1 MPSGFNPHNTTQDW
15 DTVVLRGKGAHV
27 NAKKK
32 RDGETETR
40 GKFDGTKSSAM
51 RKLDDANEVVKPQ
64 RINPKIK
71 ERIIQARTVNKISQK
86 DLAQRCQVQPTIIQ
100 QYENGKAKADVNV
113 LRKMER
119 VLKVKLTGKEFSG
132 INV

>member
-1 MPSGFNPHNTTQDW
+1 MPSGFNPHNTTQDL

-51 RKLDDANEVVKPQ
+51 RKLDDATEVVKPQ

-71 ERIIQARTVNKISQK
+71 ERIVQARTLNKISQK
-86 DLAQRCQVQPTIIQ
+86 VLAQRCQVQPTIVQ

-119 VLKVKLTGKEFSG
+119 VLKVKLTGKEFNG

>member
-51 RKLDDANEVVKPQ
+51 RKLDDANDVLKPQ

-71 ERIIQARTVNKISQK
+71 ERIVQARTVNKISQK
-86 DLAQRCQVQPTIIQ
+86 DLAQRCQVQPTIVQ

>member
-1 MPSGFNPHNTTQDW
+1 MPSGFNPHNVTQDW
-15 DTVVLRGKGAHV
+15 EPVVLRGKGAHV

-32 RDGETETR
+32 RDGVTETR

-71 ERIIQARTVNKISQK
+71 ERIVQARTANKMSQK

-119 VLKVKLTGKEFSG
+119 ALKVKLTGKEFSG

>member
-1 MPSGFNPHNTTQDW
+1 MPSGFNPHNTTQDL

-51 RKLDDANEVVKPQ
+51 RKLDDATEVVKPQ

-71 ERIIQARTVNKISQK
+71 ERIVHARTVNKISQK
-86 DLAQRCQVQPTIIQ
+86 DLAQRCQVQPTIVQ

>member
-15 DTVVLRGKGAHV
+15 EPVVLRGKGAHV
-27 NAKKK
+27 KEKKR

-40 GKFDGTKSSAM
+40 DKFDGTKSSAM

-71 ERIIQARTVNKISQK
+71 ERIVQARTANKMSQK
-86 DLAQRCQVQPTIIQ
+86 DLAQRCQVLPTIVQ

-119 VLKVKLTGKEFSG
+119 DLKVKLTGKEFTG

>member
-1 MPSGFNPHNTTQDW
+1 MPSGFNPHNVTQDW
-15 DTVVLRGKGAHV
+15 ETVVLRGKGKNV
-27 NAKKK
+27 DAKKK

-40 GKFDGTKSSAM
+40 GKYDGTKSSAM
-51 RKLDDANEVVKPQ
+51 RKLDNATDVVKPQ

-71 ERIIQARTVNKISQK
+71 ERIVQARAAQK
-86 DLAQRCQVQPTIIQ
+86 LTQKELGVRCQVQPTIIQ

-119 VLKVKLTGKEFSG
+119 VLKVKLTGKEFTG

>member
-27 NAKKK
+27 NAKKR

-40 GKFDGTKSSAM
+40 AKFDGSKSSAM
-51 RKLDDANEVVKPQ
+51 RKLDDATEVAKPQ
-64 RINPKIK
+64 RINPKIREAIMK
-71 ERIIQARTVNKISQK
+71 ARTAKGLTQK
-86 DLAQRCQVQPTIIQ
+86 ELAQRAQVQPTVVQ
-100 QYENGKAKADVNV
+100 QYETGKAKADVAV

-119 VLKVKLTGKEFSG
+119 ILGVKLTGKEYNG

>member
-15 DTVVLRGKGAHV
+15 ETVVLRGKGKNV
-27 NAKKK
+27 DAKKK
-32 RDGETETR
+32 REGDTETR
-40 GKFDGTKSSAM
+40 GKFDGASSSAM
-51 RKLDDANEVVKPQ
+51 RKLDDANDVVKPQ

-71 ERIIQARTVNKISQK
+71 ERIVQARTVNKISQK
-86 DLAQRCQVQPTIIQ
+86 VLAQRCQVQPTIVQ

>member
-15 DTVVLRGKGAHV
+15 DTVVIRGKGAHV
-27 NAKKK
+27 NAKKR

-40 GKFDGTKSSAM
+40 AKFDGSKSSAM
-51 RKLDDANEVVKPQ
+51 RKLDDATEVAKPQ

-71 ERIIQARTVNKISQK
+71 EAIMKARTAKGLTQK
-86 DLAQRCQVQPTIIQ
+86 ELAQRAQVQPTIVQ
-100 QYENGKAKADVNV
+100 QYETGKAKADVAV

-119 VLKVKLTGKEFSG
+119 ILGVKLTGKEYNG

>member
-1 MPSGFNPHNTTQDW
+1 MTAMATIIDRLTASAAT
-15 DTVVLRGKGAHV
+15 
-27 NAKKK
+27 
-32 RDGETETR
+32 ETETR

>member
-1 MPSGFNPHNTTQDW
+1 MPSGFNPHNVTQDW
-15 DTVVLRGKGAHV
+15 EPVVLRGKGAHV
-27 NAKKK
+27 DAKKK

-40 GKFDGTKSSAM
+40 DKFDGTKSSAM

-71 ERIIQARTVNKISQK
+71 ERIVQARTVNKISQK
-86 DLAQRCQVQPTIIQ
+86 DLAQRCQVQPTIVQ

-132 INV
+132 INI

>member
-1 MPSGFNPHNTTQDW
+1 MPSGFNPHNVTQDW
-15 DTVVLRGKGAHV
+15 EPVVLRGKGAHV

-71 ERIIQARTVNKISQK
+71 ERIVQARTVNKISQK
-86 DLAQRCQVQPTIIQ
+86 VLAQRCQVQPTIVQ

>member
-1 MPSGFNPHNTTQDW
+1 MPSGFNPHNNTQDL
-15 DTVVLRGKGAHV
+15 DNVVLRGKGAHV
-27 NAKKK
+27 DAKKK

-40 GKFDGTKSSAM
+40 DKFDGTKSSAM

-71 ERIIQARTVNKISQK
+71 ERIVQARTANKMSQK
-86 DLAQRCQVQPTIIQ
+86 DLAQRCQVLPTIVQ

-119 VLKVKLTGKEFSG
+119 ALKVKLTGKEFTG

>member
-1 MPSGFNPHNTTQDW
+1 MPSGFNPHNVTQDW
-15 DTVVLRGKGAHV
+15 EPVVLRGKGAHV

-32 RDGETETR
+32 RDGVTETR

-71 ERIIQARTVNKISQK
+71 ERIVQARTVNKISQK
-86 DLAQRCQVQPTIIQ
+86 DLAQRCQVQPTIVQ

>member
-15 DTVVLRGKGAHV
+15 ETVVLRGKGKNV
-27 NAKKK
+27 DAKKK

-51 RKLDDANEVVKPQ
+51 RKLDDATEVVKPQ

-71 ERIIQARTVNKISQK
+71 ERIVQARTVNKISQK
-86 DLAQRCQVQPTIIQ
+86 ELAQRCQVQPTIVQ

-119 VLKVKLTGKEFSG
+119 VLKVKLTGKEFNG